1 MKSGRFLLSIVAV
14 TGAATVAP
22 LALSQTWSYQTYDA
36 TGKMMAPG
44 NITLTD
50 KGGGEYSFK
59 MVAANL
65 DQCWNANLKVT
76 VEKTDAITTIE
87 TVPPYQGCAAVRF
100 VIKNDGSGGERQNK
114 TKSGDWR
121 GDGRDRGL
129 TLKQ

>member
-1 MKSGRFLLSIVAV
+1 MKSIRLLLSIMCL
-14 TGAATVAP
+14 GAMSMPA
-22 LALSQTWSYQTYDA
+22 LAQTWVYQTYDGA
-36 TGKMMAPG
+36 GKMTAPG

-65 DQCWNANLKVT
+65 DQCWHSNVKAT
-76 VEKTDAITTIE
+76 VEKTDATTVIE
-87 TVPPYQGCAAVRF
+87 TIPPYQGCNPVRF

-114 TKSGDWR
+114 TQNGAWR
-121 GDGRDRGL
+121 ADGRDRGI